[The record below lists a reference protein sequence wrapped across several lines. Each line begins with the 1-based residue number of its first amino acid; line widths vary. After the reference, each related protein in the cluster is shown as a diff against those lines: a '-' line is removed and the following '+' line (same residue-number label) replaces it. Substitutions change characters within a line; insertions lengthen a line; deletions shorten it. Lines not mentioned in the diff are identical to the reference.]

1 MGTVVISVY
10 HYFDLNRGLY
20 FIVFQDFVGPFKGD
34 TADLTRFLQTRSHG
48 ACAID
53 PKNGFDV
60 YLSDLGVSVYI

>member
-1 MGTVVISVY
+1 VGTVVVSVY

-20 FIVFQDFVGPFKGD
+20 FIVFQDFVDPLKGD
-34 TADLTRFLQTRSHG
+34 TADLTYFLQTRSIG

-53 PKNGFDV
+53 SKNGFDV